1 MDSEALSRLTVSLA
15 IGLLVGLERGWQ
27 TRDAED
33 NRRAAGFRT
42 FALSG
47 LLGGVT
53 GLIALQTTASVIGW
67 VFLGYIAAFTAF
79 HWLEARNEG
88 HASVTS
94 VVAGMLTFL
103 LGTMAVVGDL
113 QLAIACAVGMTVL
126 LALREPLH
134 RWIDSL
140 SWQEIR
146 AVLILLAMSFLLLPL
161 LPNRSIDPWNAIN
174 PYQIWLLAIMIGAIS
189 FAGYVAVKAFG
200 NRLGVFMAA
209 VAGGLA
215 SSTATTLALAKLA
228 REHPSSS
235 GLLSAGILVAGVVMM
250 LRAGAIAVALNGA
263 LLTSVLPTLLTAAAV
278 LGIGAAILF
287 FRNVQQ
293 ETPELRINNPLAIG
307 TAIKLTA
314 VLAAVMLAA
323 ELVRRMFGG
332 IGILV
337 VAALSGIVDVDAL
350 TISIARMARGDVDSN
365 TAARAIMVAI
375 AINTVSKAIMAGWV
389 ETGGSGFWWGELAP
403 PRLPEVSSWLPSLT
417 CSAMLIGIIVLIWIE
432 IRPGCLG
439 SGRRRVRCVPR

>member
-1 MDSEALSRLTVSLA
+1 MDSEALSRLTVALA

-53 GLIALQTTASVIGW
+53 GLIALQTSAVVIGW
-67 VFLGYIAAFTAF
+67 VFLGYMGAFTTF
-79 HWLEARNEG
+79 HWLEARSEG
-88 HASVTS
+88 RASVTS

-134 RWIDSL
+134 RWINSL

-146 AVLILLAMSFLLLPL
+146 AVLTLLAMSFLLLPL
-161 LPNRSIDPWNAIN
+161 LPNRPIDPWNAIN
-174 PYQIWLLAIMIGAIS
+174 PHRIWLLAIMIATIS
-189 FAGYVAVKAFG
+189 FAGYIAIRAFG

-209 VAGGLA
+209 SAGGLA
-215 SSTATTLALAKLA
+215 SSTVTTLALARLA

-250 LRAGAIAVALNGA
+250 LRTGAIALALNGA
-263 LLTSVLPTLLTAAAV
+263 FLAPLIPALLTAAAV
-278 LGIGAAILF
+278 LSIGAAVLW
-287 FRNVQQ
+287 FRNAQQ
-293 ETPELRINNPLAIG
+293 ETPDLQIANPLAIG
-307 TAIKLTA
+307 TAIKLA
-314 VLAAVMLAA
+314 ALLAAVMMAA
-323 ELVRRMFGG
+323 ELVRRAFGQVG
-332 IGILV
+332 VLV
-337 VAALSGIVDVDAL
+337 VAALSGVADVDAV
-350 TISIARMARGDVDSN
+350 TISMARVAGGDVDPN
-365 TAARAIMVAI
+365 TAARAIMI
-375 AINTVSKAIMAGWV
+375 AIVVNTISKTIMAGSV
-389 ETGGSGFWWGELAP
+389 GNRKVGLLVGGISAAALAAG
-403 PRLPEVSSWLPSLT
+403 LAV
-417 CSAMLIGIIVLIWIE
+417 AV
-432 IRPGCLG
+432 
-439 SGRRRVRCVPR
+439 

>member
-113 QLAIACAVGMTVL
+113 QLAIACAVGVTVL

-389 ETGGSGFWWGELAP
+389 GN
-403 PRLPEVSSWLPSLT
+403 
-417 CSAMLIGIIVLIWIE
+417 
-432 IRPGCLG
+432 
-439 SGRRRVRCVPR
+439 RRVGLLVGGISAAALAGGLIVAA

>member
-1 MDSEALSRLTVSLA
+1 MDSEALSRLTVALA

-53 GLIALQTTASVIGW
+53 GLVALKTSAAVIGW
-67 VFLGYIAAFTAF
+67 VFLGYMGAFAAF
-79 HWLEARNEG
+79 HWLEARSEG
-88 HASVTS
+88 RASVTS

-134 RWIDSL
+134 RWINSL

-146 AVLILLAMSFLLLPL
+146 AVLTLLAMSFLLLPL
-161 LPNRSIDPWNAIN
+161 LPNRPIDPWNAIN
-174 PYQIWLLAIMIGAIS
+174 PHRIWLLAIMIATIS
-189 FAGYVAVKAFG
+189 FAGYVAVKALG

-209 VAGGLA
+209 GAGGLA
-215 SSTATTLALAKLA
+215 SSTATTLALARLA

-235 GLLSAGILVAGVVMM
+235 GLLSAGILVASGVMM
-250 LRAGAIAVALNGA
+250 LRTGAIALALNAA
-263 LLTSVLPTLLTAAAV
+263 LFSPLIPALLTAAAV
-278 LGIGAAILF
+278 LGIGAAVLW
-287 FRNVQQ
+287 FRSVQQ
-293 ETPELRINNPLAIG
+293 ETPDLQIANPLEIG
-307 TAIKLTA
+307 TAIKLA
-314 VLAAVMLAA
+314 ALLAAVMLAA

-332 IGILV
+332 IGVLV
-337 VAALSGIVDVDAL
+337 VAALSGVADVDAV
-350 TISIARMARGDVDSN
+350 TISMARMAGGDVDPN
-365 TAARAIMVAI
+365 TAAHAIMIAI
-375 AINTVSKAIMAGWV
+375 AVNTVSKTIVAGSVGNRKVGFLVGGISAAALAAGLAVAI
-389 ETGGSGFWWGELAP
+389 
-403 PRLPEVSSWLPSLT
+403 
-417 CSAMLIGIIVLIWIE
+417 
-432 IRPGCLG
+432 
-439 SGRRRVRCVPR
+439 

>member
-1 MDSEALSRLTVSLA
+1 MDGEALSRLTVALA

-53 GLIALQTTASVIGW
+53 GLIARETTVSVIGW
-67 VFLGYIAAFTAF
+67 VFFGYIIAFTAF
-79 HWLEARNEG
+79 HWLEASNEG

-103 LGTMAVVGDL
+103 LGTMAVIGDL

-134 RWIDSL
+134 RWISSL
-140 SWQEIR
+140 NWQEIR
-146 AVLILLAMSFLLLPL
+146 AVLTLLAMSFLLLPL
-161 LPNRSIDPWNAIN
+161 LPNRLIDPWKAIN
-174 PYQIWLLAIMIGAIS
+174 PYQIWLFAIMIAAIS

-228 REHPSSS
+228 REHQSSS

-250 LRAGAIAVALNGA
+250 LRAGAIAVALNGV
-263 LLTSVLPTLLTAAAV
+263 LLTSLLPTLLTAAAV
-278 LGIGAAILF
+278 LSIGAAILL

-293 ETPELRINNPLAIG
+293 ETPELQISNPLAIG

-323 ELVRRMFGG
+323 ELVRRVFGG

-350 TISIARMARGDVDSN
+350 TISIARMAGGDVDLN

-389 ETGGSGFWWGELAP
+389 GSKRVGFLVGGISAVALAGG
-403 PRLPEVSSWLPSLT
+403 LVVAAWSDVV
-417 CSAMLIGIIVLIWIE
+417 GKVD
-432 IRPGCLG
+432 
-439 SGRRRVRCVPR
+439 

>member
-1 MDSEALSRLTVSLA
+1 MDSESLSRLTVSLA
-15 IGLLVGLERGWQ
+15 IGLLVGLQRGWQ

-53 GLIALQTTASVIGW
+53 GLIALRTTASVIGW
-67 VFLGYIAAFTAF
+67 VFLGYITAFTAF

-88 HASVTS
+88 RASVTS

-103 LGTMAVVGDL
+103 LGTMAVVGDV

-134 RWIDSL
+134 RWIGSL
-140 SWQEIR
+140 NLQEIR
-146 AVLILLAMSFLLLPL
+146 AVLTLLAMSFLLLPL
-161 LPNRSIDPWNAIN
+161 LPDRPIDPWKAIN
-174 PYQIWLLAIMIGAIS
+174 PYQIWLLAIMIAVIS

-215 SSTATTLALAKLA
+215 SSTATTLALARLA

-250 LRAGAIAVALNGA
+250 LRAGIIAVALNRA
-263 LLTSVLPTLLTAAAV
+263 LLTSLLPALLTTAAV
-278 LGIGAAILF
+278 LGIGAAILW
-287 FRNVQQ
+287 FRNVEQ
-293 ETPELRINNPLAIG
+293 ESPELRISNPLAVG
-307 TAIKLTA
+307 TAVKLA
-314 VLAAVMLAA
+314 ALLAAVMLAA
-323 ELVRRMFGG
+323 ELVRQMFGG
-332 IGILV
+332 VGILV
-337 VAALSGIVDVDAL
+337 VAALSGVADVDAL
-350 TISIARMARGDVDSN
+350 TISIARMAGADVDFN
-365 TAARAIMVAI
+365 TAARAIMIAI
-375 AINTVSKAIMAGWV
+375 AVNTVSKTVMAGWV
-389 ETGGSGFWWGELAP
+389 GN
-403 PRLPEVSSWLPSLT
+403 
-417 CSAMLIGIIVLIWIE
+417 
-432 IRPGCLG
+432 
-439 SGRRRVRCVPR
+439 RRVGLLVGGISAAALAGGLVVAA

>member
-1 MDSEALSRLTVSLA
+1 LDNDDPERKETGMDGEALSRLTVALA

-53 GLIALQTTASVIGW
+53 GLVAFQTTVSVIGW
-67 VFLGYIAAFTAF
+67 VFLGYVIAFTAF
-79 HWLEARNEG
+79 HWLEARTEG

-103 LGTMAVVGDL
+103 LGTMAVVGNL
-113 QLAIACAVGMTVL
+113 QLAIGCAVGMTVL

-134 RWIDSL
+134 RWISSL
-140 SWQEIR
+140 NWQEIR
-146 AVLILLAMSFLLLPL
+146 AVLTLLAMSFLLLPL
-161 LPNRSIDPWNAIN
+161 LPNRPIDPWKAIN
-174 PYQIWLLAIMIGAIS
+174 PYQVWLFAIMIAAIS
-189 FAGYVAVKAFG
+189 FTGYVAVKAFG
-200 NRLGVFMAA
+200 NRLGVVMAA

-250 LRAGAIAVALNGA
+250 LRAGVIAVALNGA
-263 LLTSVLPTLLTAAAV
+263 LLLSLFPALLTAAAV
-278 LGIGAAILF
+278 LGIGAAILL

-293 ETPELRINNPLAIG
+293 ETPELQIRNPLAIG
-307 TAIKLTA
+307 TAVKLTA
-314 VLAAVMLAA
+314 LLAAVMLAA
-323 ELVRRMFGG
+323 ELVRRMVGG

-350 TISIARMARGDVDSN
+350 TISIARMPGADVDLN
-365 TAARAIMVAI
+365 TASRAIMIAI
-375 AINTVSKAIMAGWV
+375 AINTVSKAIMASWV
-389 ETGGSGFWWGELAP
+389 GNKRVGFLVGGSSVVALAGG
-403 PRLPEVSSWLPSLT
+403 LVV
-417 CSAMLIGIIVLIWIE
+417 AAV
-432 IRPGCLG
+432 
-439 SGRRRVRCVPR
+439 V

>member
-1 MDSEALSRLTVSLA
+1 MDSESLSRLTVSLA
-15 IGLLVGLERGWQ
+15 IGLLVGLQRGWQ

-33 NRRAAGFRT
+33 NRRTAGFRT

-53 GLIALQTTASVIGW
+53 GLIALRTTASVIGW
-67 VFLGYIAAFTAF
+67 VFLGYITAFTAF

-88 HASVTS
+88 RASVTS

-140 SWQEIR
+140 NLQEIR
-146 AVLILLAMSFLLLPL
+146 AVLTLLAMSFLLLPL
-161 LPNRSIDPWNAIN
+161 LPDRPIDPWKAIN
-174 PYQIWLLAIMIGAIS
+174 PYQIWLLAIMIAVIS
-189 FAGYVAVKAFG
+189 FAGYVAVKTFG

-215 SSTATTLALAKLA
+215 SSTATTLALARLA

-250 LRAGAIAVALNGA
+250 LRAGIIAVALNRA
-263 LLTSVLPTLLTAAAV
+263 LLTSLLPALLTTAAV
-278 LGIGAAILF
+278 LGIGAAILW
-287 FRNVQQ
+287 FRNVEQ
-293 ETPELRINNPLAIG
+293 ESPELRISNPLAVG
-307 TAIKLTA
+307 TAVKLA
-314 VLAAVMLAA
+314 ALLAAVMLAA
-323 ELVRRMFGG
+323 ELVRQMFGG
-332 IGILV
+332 VGILV
-337 VAALSGIVDVDAL
+337 VAALSGVADVDAL
-350 TISIARMARGDVDSN
+350 TISIARMAGADVDFN
-365 TAARAIMVAI
+365 TAARAIMIAI
-375 AINTVSKAIMAGWV
+375 AVNTVSKTVMAGWV
-389 ETGGSGFWWGELAP
+389 GN
-403 PRLPEVSSWLPSLT
+403 
-417 CSAMLIGIIVLIWIE
+417 
-432 IRPGCLG
+432 
-439 SGRRRVRCVPR
+439 RRVGLLVGGISAVALAGGLVVAA

>member
-1 MDSEALSRLTVSLA
+1 MDGEALSRLTVALA

-53 GLIALQTTASVIGW
+53 GLVAFQTTVSVIGW
-67 VFLGYIAAFTAF
+67 VFLGYIIAFTAF
-79 HWLEARNEG
+79 HWLEARTEG

-103 LGTMAVVGDL
+103 LGTMAVVGNL
-113 QLAIACAVGMTVL
+113 QLAIGCAVGMTVL

-134 RWIDSL
+134 RWISSL
-140 SWQEIR
+140 NWQEIR
-146 AVLILLAMSFLLLPL
+146 AVLTLLAMSFLLLPL
-161 LPNRSIDPWNAIN
+161 LPNRPIDPWKAIN
-174 PYQIWLLAIMIGAIS
+174 PYQVWLFAIMIAAIS
-189 FAGYVAVKAFG
+189 FTGYVAVKAFG
-200 NRLGVFMAA
+200 NRLGVVMAA

-235 GLLSAGILVAGVVMM
+235 GLLSAGILVAGVVMT
-250 LRAGAIAVALNGA
+250 LRAGVIAVALNGSLLLSLFPA
-263 LLTSVLPTLLTAAAV
+263 LLTTAAV
-278 LGIGAAILF
+278 LGIGAAILLF
-287 FRNVQQ
+287 KNVQQ
-293 ETPELRINNPLAIG
+293 ETPELQISNPLAIG

-314 VLAAVMLAA
+314 LLAAVMLAA
-323 ELVRRMFGG
+323 ELVRRMVGG

-350 TISIARMARGDVDSN
+350 TISIARMPGDDVDLN
-365 TAARAIMVAI
+365 TAARAIMIAV
-375 AINTVSKAIMAGWV
+375 AINTISKAIMASWV
-389 ETGGSGFWWGELAP
+389 GN
-403 PRLPEVSSWLPSLT
+403 
-417 CSAMLIGIIVLIWIE
+417 
-432 IRPGCLG
+432 
-439 SGRRRVRCVPR
+439 RRVGLLVGGISVIALAGGLVVAAVV

>member
-1 MDSEALSRLTVSLA
+1 MDNDDPERKVTGMDGEALSRLTVALA

-53 GLIALQTTASVIGW
+53 GLVAFQTTVSVIGW
-67 VFLGYIAAFTAF
+67 VFLGYVIAFTTF
-79 HWLEARNEG
+79 HWLEARTEG

-103 LGTMAVVGDL
+103 LGTMAVVGNL
-113 QLAIACAVGMTVL
+113 QLAIGCAVGMTVL

-134 RWIDSL
+134 RWISSL
-140 SWQEIR
+140 NWQEIR
-146 AVLILLAMSFLLLPL
+146 AVLTLLAMSFLLLPL
-161 LPNRSIDPWNAIN
+161 LPNRPIDPWKAIN
-174 PYQIWLLAIMIGAIS
+174 PYQVWLFAIMIAAIS
-189 FAGYVAVKAFG
+189 FTGYVAVKAFG
-200 NRLGVFMAA
+200 NRLGVVMAA

-250 LRAGAIAVALNGA
+250 LRAGVIAVALNGA
-263 LLTSVLPTLLTAAAV
+263 LLLSLFPALLTAAAV
-278 LGIGAAILF
+278 LGIGAAILL

-293 ETPELRINNPLAIG
+293 ETPELQIRNPLAIG
-307 TAIKLTA
+307 TAVKLTA
-314 VLAAVMLAA
+314 LLAAVMLAA
-323 ELVRRMFGG
+323 ELVRRMVGG

-350 TISIARMARGDVDSN
+350 TISIARMPGADVDLN
-365 TAARAIMVAI
+365 TASRAIMIAI
-375 AINTVSKAIMAGWV
+375 AINTVSKAIMASWV
-389 ETGGSGFWWGELAP
+389 GNKRVGFLVGGSSVVALAGG
-403 PRLPEVSSWLPSLT
+403 LVV
-417 CSAMLIGIIVLIWIE
+417 AAV
-432 IRPGCLG
+432 
-439 SGRRRVRCVPR
+439 V

>member
-1 MDSEALSRLTVSLA
+1 MEALSRLLVSLA

-27 TRDAED
+27 TRNAED
-33 NRRAAGFRT
+33 YQRAAGFRT

-53 GLIALQTTASVIGW
+53 GLIALQTGTLVIGW
-67 VFLGYIAAFTAF
+67 VFLGYTAAFAAF

-88 HASVTS
+88 HASVTA

-140 SWQEIR
+140 SWQDIR
-146 AVLILLAMSFLLLPL
+146 AVMTLLAMSFLLLPL
-161 LPNRSIDPWNAIN
+161 LPNRPVDPWRTIN
-174 PYQIWLLAIMIGAIS
+174 PYQIWLLAIMIAAIS

-215 SSTATTLALAKLA
+215 SSTATTIALAKLA

-235 GLLSAGILVAGVVMM
+235 GLLSAGILIAGVVMM

-263 LLTSVLPTLLTAAAV
+263 LFVPLIPALSTAATV
-278 LGIGAAILF
+278 LGIGAAILW
-287 FRNVQQ
+287 FRNVQR
-293 ETPELRINNPLAIG
+293 ETPELQISNPLAVG
-307 TAIKLTA
+307 TAIKLA
-314 VLAAVMLAA
+314 VLLAVVMLAA

-332 IGILV
+332 VGILV
-337 VAALSGIVDVDAL
+337 VAALSGIADVDAV
-350 TISIARMARGDVDSN
+350 TISIARM
-365 TAARAIMVAI
+365 
-375 AINTVSKAIMAGWV
+375 
-389 ETGGSGFWWGELAP
+389 GE
-403 PRLPEVSSWLPSLT
+403 
-417 CSAMLIGIIVLIWIE
+417 AMWI
-432 IRPGCLG
+432 
-439 SGRRRVRCVPR
+439 

>member
-27 TRDAED
+27 TRDAE
-33 NRRAAGFRT
+33 NNQRAAGFRT

-53 GLIALQTTASVIGW
+53 GFIAQQTSASVIGW
-67 VFLGYIAAFTAF
+67 VFLGYMGAFTAF
-79 HWLEARNEG
+79 HWLEARSEG
-88 HASVTS
+88 GASVTS

-134 RWIDSL
+134 RWINSL

-146 AVLILLAMSFLLLPL
+146 AVLTLLAMSFLLLPL
-161 LPNRSIDPWNAIN
+161 LPNRSIDPWDAIN
-174 PYQIWLLAIMIGAIS
+174 PHRIWLLAIMIAAIS
-189 FAGYVAVKAFG
+189 FAGYVAIKAFG

-209 VAGGLA
+209 GAGGLA
-215 SSTATTLALAKLA
+215 SSTATTLALARLA

-235 GLLSAGILVAGVVMM
+235 GLLSAGILVASVVMM
-250 LRAGAIAVALNGA
+250 LRTGAIALALNVA
-263 LLTSVLPTLLTAAAV
+263 FLAPLIPALLTAAAV
-278 LGIGAAILF
+278 LGIGAAVLW

-293 ETPELRINNPLAIG
+293 ETPDLQIGNPLEIG
-307 TAIKLTA
+307 TAIKLA
-314 VLAAVMLAA
+314 ALLAAVMLAA
-323 ELVRRMFGG
+323 ELVRRMFGE

-337 VAALSGIVDVDAL
+337 VAALSGVADVDAV
-350 TISIARMARGDVDSN
+350 TISMARMAGGDVDSN
-365 TAARAIMVAI
+365 TAAHAIMIAI
-375 AINTVSKAIMAGWV
+375 AVNTISKTIMAASVGNGKV
-389 ETGGSGFWWGELAP
+389 GVLVGGISAAALAAG
-403 PRLPEVSSWLPSLT
+403 LT
-417 CSAMLIGIIVLIWIE
+417 VAV
-432 IRPGCLG
+432 
-439 SGRRRVRCVPR
+439 

>member
-1 MDSEALSRLTVSLA
+1 MDSESLSRLTVSLA
-15 IGLLVGLERGWQ
+15 IGLLVGLQRGWQ

-53 GLIALQTTASVIGW
+53 GLIALRTTASVIGW
-67 VFLGYIAAFTAF
+67 VFLGYITAFTAF

-88 HASVTS
+88 RASVTS

-140 SWQEIR
+140 NLQEIR
-146 AVLILLAMSFLLLPL
+146 AVLTLLAMSFLLLPL
-161 LPNRSIDPWNAIN
+161 LPDRPIDPWKAIN
-174 PYQIWLLAIMIGAIS
+174 PYQIWLLAIMIAVIS

-215 SSTATTLALAKLA
+215 SSTATTLALARLA

-250 LRAGAIAVALNGA
+250 LRAGIIAVALNRA
-263 LLTSVLPTLLTAAAV
+263 LLTSLLPALLTTAAV
-278 LGIGAAILF
+278 LGIGAAILW
-287 FRNVQQ
+287 FRNVEQ
-293 ETPELRINNPLAIG
+293 ESPELRISNLLAVG
-307 TAIKLTA
+307 TAVKLVA
-314 VLAAVMLAA
+314 LLAAVMLAA
-323 ELVRRMFGG
+323 ELVRQMFGG
-332 IGILV
+332 VGILV
-337 VAALSGIVDVDAL
+337 VAALSGVADVDAL
-350 TISIARMARGDVDSN
+350 TISIARMAGADVDFN
-365 TAARAIMVAI
+365 TAARAIMIAI
-375 AINTVSKAIMAGWV
+375 AVNTVSKTVMAGWV
-389 ETGGSGFWWGELAP
+389 GN
-403 PRLPEVSSWLPSLT
+403 
-417 CSAMLIGIIVLIWIE
+417 
-432 IRPGCLG
+432 
-439 SGRRRVRCVPR
+439 RRVGLLVGGISAAALAGGLVVAA

>member
-1 MDSEALSRLTVSLA
+1 MDSEALSRLTVALA

-53 GLIALQTTASVIGW
+53 GLIALKTSAAVIGW
-67 VFLGYIAAFTAF
+67 VFLGYMGAFAAF
-79 HWLEARNEG
+79 HWLEARSEG
-88 HASVTS
+88 RASVTS

-134 RWIDSL
+134 RWINSL

-146 AVLILLAMSFLLLPL
+146 AVLTLLAMSFLLLPL
-161 LPNRSIDPWNAIN
+161 LPNRPIDPWNAIN
-174 PYQIWLLAIMIGAIS
+174 PHRIWLLAIMIATIS
-189 FAGYVAVKAFG
+189 FAGYVAVKALG

-209 VAGGLA
+209 GAGGLA
-215 SSTATTLALAKLA
+215 SSTATTLALARLA

-235 GLLSAGILVAGVVMM
+235 GLLSAGILVASGVMM
-250 LRAGAIAVALNGA
+250 LRTGAIALALNAA
-263 LLTSVLPTLLTAAAV
+263 LFSPLIPALLTAAAV
-278 LGIGAAILF
+278 LGIGAAVLW
-287 FRNVQQ
+287 FRSVQQ
-293 ETPELRINNPLAIG
+293 ETPDLQIANPLEIG
-307 TAIKLTA
+307 TAIKLA
-314 VLAAVMLAA
+314 ALLAAVMLAA

-332 IGILV
+332 IGVLV
-337 VAALSGIVDVDAL
+337 VAALSGVADVDAV
-350 TISIARMARGDVDSN
+350 TISMARMAGGDVDPN
-365 TAARAIMVAI
+365 TAAHAIMIAI
-375 AINTVSKAIMAGWV
+375 AVNTVSKTIVAGSVGNRKVGFLVGGISAAALAAGLAVAI
-389 ETGGSGFWWGELAP
+389 
-403 PRLPEVSSWLPSLT
+403 
-417 CSAMLIGIIVLIWIE
+417 
-432 IRPGCLG
+432 
-439 SGRRRVRCVPR
+439 

>member
-146 AVLILLAMSFLLLPL
+146 AVLTLLAMSFLLLPL
-161 LPNRSIDPWNAIN
+161 LPNRPTDPWKTIN
-174 PYQIWLLAIMIGAIS
+174 PYQVWLLAIMIGAIS

-215 SSTATTLALAKLA
+215 SSTATTLALARLA

-263 LLTSVLPTLLTAAAV
+263 LLTSLLPTLLTAAAV
-278 LGIGAAILF
+278 LSIGAAILW

-293 ETPELRINNPLAIG
+293 ETPELQISNPLAIG
-307 TAIKLTA
+307 TAIKLA
-314 VLAAVMLAA
+314 ALLAAVMLAA
-323 ELVRRMFGG
+323 ELVRRTFGG
-332 IGILV
+332 VGVLA
-337 VAALSGIVDVDAL
+337 VAALSGIADVDAV
-350 TISIARMARGDVDSN
+350 TISIARMAGDDVDLN
-365 TAARAIMVAI
+365 TAARAIMIAI

-389 ETGGSGFWWGELAP
+389 GSKRVGLLVGGISAIALAGG
-403 PRLPEVSSWLPSLT
+403 LVV
-417 CSAMLIGIIVLIWIE
+417 AA
-432 IRPGCLG
+432 
-439 SGRRRVRCVPR
+439 

>member
-1 MDSEALSRLTVSLA
+1 MDGEALSRLTVALA
-15 IGLLVGLERGWQ
+15 IGLLVGLERGWR

-47 LLGGVT
+47 LLGGIT
-53 GLIALQTTASVIGW
+53 GVIALRTTASIIGW

-88 HASVTS
+88 RASVTS

-140 SWQEIR
+140 TWQEIR
-146 AVLILLAMSFLLLPL
+146 AVLTLLAMSFLLLPL
-161 LPNRSIDPWNAIN
+161 LPNRPIDPWKAIN
-174 PYQIWLLAIMIGAIS
+174 PHQIWLFAIMIGTIS
-189 FAGYVAVKAFG
+189 FTGYVAVKAFG

-228 REHPSSS
+228 HEHPSSS
-235 GLLSAGILVAGVVMM
+235 GLLSAGVLVAGVVMM
-250 LRAGAIAVALNGA
+250 LRAGAIAAALNGA
-263 LLTSVLPTLLTAAAV
+263 LLMPLLPALLTTAAV
-278 LGIGAAILF
+278 LGVGAAALLLTSA
-287 FRNVQQ
+287 RQ
-293 ETPELRINNPLAIG
+293 ETPELRIRNPLAIG
-307 TAIKLTA
+307 TVIKLTA
-314 VLAAVMLAA
+314 LLAAVMLAA

-332 IGILV
+332 VGVLV
-337 VAALSGIVDVDAL
+337 VAALSGIADVDAL
-350 TISIARMARGDVDSN
+350 TISMTRMAGSDVDVN
-365 TAARAIMVAI
+365 TAARAIMIAI
-375 AINTVSKAIMAGWV
+375 AVNSVSKAIMAGWV
-389 ETGGSGFWWGELAP
+389 GNKRVGLLVGGMSAVALAGGFVVA
-403 PRLPEVSSWLPSLT
+403 
-417 CSAMLIGIIVLIWIE
+417 A
-432 IRPGCLG
+432 
-439 SGRRRVRCVPR
+439 

>member
-47 LLGGVT
+47 FLGGVT
-53 GLIALQTTASVIGW
+53 GLIALQTGASIIGW
-67 VFLGYIAAFTAF
+67 VFLGYAAAFAAF
-79 HWLEARNEG
+79 HWLEARNQG

-113 QLAIACAVGMTVL
+113 QLAIACAIGMTVL

-146 AVLILLAMSFLLLPL
+146 AVLTLLAMSFLLLPL
-161 LPNRSIDPWNAIN
+161 LPNRPVDPWKTIN
-174 PYQIWLLAIMIGAIS
+174 PYQIWLLAILIATIS
-189 FAGYVAVKAFG
+189 FSGYVAVKIFG

-235 GLLSAGILVAGVVMM
+235 GLLSAGILIAGVVMM
-250 LRAGAIAVALNGA
+250 LRAGAIAIALNGELFLPLIPA
-263 LLTSVLPTLLTAAAV
+263 LATAAAV
-278 LGIGAAILF
+278 LGIGAAILW
-287 FRNVQQ
+287 FRNI
-293 ETPELRINNPLAIG
+293 EREAPELQVSNPLAVG
-307 TAIKLTA
+307 TAIKLA
-314 VLAAVMLAA
+314 VLLAAVMLAA
-323 ELVRRMFGG
+323 ELVRRTFGG
-332 IGILV
+332 VGILV
-337 VAALSGIVDVDAL
+337 VAALSGIADVDAV
-350 TISIARMARGDVDSN
+350 TISIARMDGGDVDLN
-365 TAARAIMVAI
+365 TAARAIMTAI
-375 AINTVSKAIMAGWV
+375 AINTVSKAIMASWV
-389 ETGGSGFWWGELAP
+389 GSKKVGLLVGGISAVALAVG
-403 PRLPEVSSWLPSLT
+403 LV
-417 CSAMLIGIIVLIWIE
+417 AAV
-432 IRPGCLG
+432 
-439 SGRRRVRCVPR
+439 

>member
-1 MDSEALSRLTVSLA
+1 MDSESLSRLTVSLA
-15 IGLLVGLERGWQ
+15 IGLLVGLQRGWQ

-53 GLIALQTTASVIGW
+53 GLIALRTTASVIGW
-67 VFLGYIAAFTAF
+67 VFLGYITAFTAF

-88 HASVTS
+88 RASVTS

-140 SWQEIR
+140 NPQEIR
-146 AVLILLAMSFLLLPL
+146 AVLTLLAMSFLLLPL
-161 LPNRSIDPWNAIN
+161 LPNRPIDPWKAIN
-174 PYQIWLLAIMIGAIS
+174 PYQIWLLAIMIAVIS

-215 SSTATTLALAKLA
+215 SSTATTLALARLA

-250 LRAGAIAVALNGA
+250 LRAGIIAVALNRA
-263 LLTSVLPTLLTAAAV
+263 LLTSLLPALLTTAAV
-278 LGIGAAILF
+278 LGIGAAILW
-287 FRNVQQ
+287 FRNVEQ
-293 ETPELRINNPLAIG
+293 ESPELRISNPLAVG
-307 TAIKLTA
+307 TAVKLA
-314 VLAAVMLAA
+314 VLLAAVMLAA
-323 ELVRRMFGG
+323 ELVRQMFGG
-332 IGILV
+332 VGILV
-337 VAALSGIVDVDAL
+337 VAALSGVADVDAL
-350 TISIARMARGDVDSN
+350 TISIARMAGGDVDFN
-365 TAARAIMVAI
+365 TAARAIMIAI
-375 AINTVSKAIMAGWV
+375 AVNTVSKTIMAGWV
-389 ETGGSGFWWGELAP
+389 GN
-403 PRLPEVSSWLPSLT
+403 
-417 CSAMLIGIIVLIWIE
+417 
-432 IRPGCLG
+432 
-439 SGRRRVRCVPR
+439 RRVGLLVGGISAAALAGGLVVAA

>member
-1 MDSEALSRLTVSLA
+1 MDSEALSRLTVALA

-53 GLIALQTTASVIGW
+53 GLIALQTSTVVIGW
-67 VFLGYIAAFTAF
+67 VFLGYMGAFTAF
-79 HWLEARNEG
+79 HWLEARSEG
-88 HASVTS
+88 RASVTS

-134 RWIDSL
+134 RWINSL

-146 AVLILLAMSFLLLPL
+146 AVLTLLAMSFLLLPL
-161 LPNRSIDPWNAIN
+161 LPNRPIDPWNAIN
-174 PYQIWLLAIMIGAIS
+174 PHRIWLLAIMIAMIS
-189 FAGYVAVKAFG
+189 FAGYIAIKAFG

-209 VAGGLA
+209 SAGGLA
-215 SSTATTLALAKLA
+215 SSTATTLALARLA

-250 LRAGAIAVALNGA
+250 LRTGAIALALNGA
-263 LLTSVLPTLLTAAAV
+263 FLAPLIPALLTAAAV
-278 LGIGAAILF
+278 LSIGAAVLW
-287 FRNVQQ
+287 FRNAQQ
-293 ETPELRINNPLAIG
+293 ETPDLQIANPLAIG
-307 TAIKLTA
+307 TAIKLA
-314 VLAAVMLAA
+314 ALLAAVMMAA
-323 ELVRRMFGG
+323 ELVRRAFGQVG
-332 IGILV
+332 VLV
-337 VAALSGIVDVDAL
+337 VAALSGVADVDAV
-350 TISIARMARGDVDSN
+350 TISIARMAGGDIDPN
-365 TAARAIMVAI
+365 TAASAVMIAI
-375 AINTVSKAIMAGWV
+375 AVNTISKTIMAGSV
-389 ETGGSGFWWGELAP
+389 GNRKVGFLVGGISAAALTGGLAVA
-403 PRLPEVSSWLPSLT
+403 L
-417 CSAMLIGIIVLIWIE
+417 
-432 IRPGCLG
+432 
-439 SGRRRVRCVPR
+439 

>member
-1 MDSEALSRLTVSLA
+1 MDGEALSRLTVALA

-53 GLIALQTTASVIGW
+53 GLVAFQTTVSVIGW
-67 VFLGYIAAFTAF
+67 VFLGYVIAFAAF
-79 HWLEARNEG
+79 HWLEARTEG

-103 LGTMAVVGDL
+103 LGTMAVVGNL
-113 QLAIACAVGMTVL
+113 QLAIGCAVGMTVL

-134 RWIDSL
+134 RWISSL
-140 SWQEIR
+140 NWQEIR
-146 AVLILLAMSFLLLPL
+146 AVLTLLAMSFLLLPL
-161 LPNRSIDPWNAIN
+161 LPNRPIDPWKAIN
-174 PYQIWLLAIMIGAIS
+174 PYQVWLFAIMIAAIS
-189 FAGYVAVKAFG
+189 FTGYVAVKAFG
-200 NRLGVFMAA
+200 NRLGVVMAA

-235 GLLSAGILVAGVVMM
+235 GLLSAGILVAGVVMT
-250 LRAGAIAVALNGA
+250 LRAGVIAVALNGSLLLSLFPA
-263 LLTSVLPTLLTAAAV
+263 LLTTAAL
-278 LGIGAAILF
+278 LGIGAAILLF
-287 FRNVQQ
+287 KNVQQ
-293 ETPELRINNPLAIG
+293 ETPELQISNPLAIG

-314 VLAAVMLAA
+314 LLAAVMLAA
-323 ELVRRMFGG
+323 ELVRRMVGG

-350 TISIARMARGDVDSN
+350 TISIARMPGDDVDLN
-365 TAARAIMVAI
+365 TAARAIMIAI
-375 AINTVSKAIMAGWV
+375 AINTISKAIMASWV
-389 ETGGSGFWWGELAP
+389 GNKRVGLLVGGISVIALAGG
-403 PRLPEVSSWLPSLT
+403 LVV
-417 CSAMLIGIIVLIWIE
+417 AAV
-432 IRPGCLG
+432 
-439 SGRRRVRCVPR
+439 V